1 MSIHTEGKAHHLI
14 YPLHRSQAHNRIKF
28 TFFRYMKNSL
38 HAHSIFCCYNELT
51 IKLKENIQMF
61 KKTSIAITVALLVSA
76 CGSTDKTV
84 ANASATSIE
93 KTKISA
99 ATAQDVSESEKV
111 NAFFERIFE
120 ESVARSPESL
130 TFLGRKDRGDEWN
143 DLSQAYADES
153 LEITKKNLAELK
165 SFDKS
170 KLDEATALSYDLLVQ
185 SLEEEIADS
194 KWRLYNYPVNQMF
207 GKHSGVVSMMIN
219 QHRVNDLKD
228 AENYIARLNGVKAH
242 FDQLIEGIE
251 ARTAANII
259 PPKFVFPHVIRDSK
273 NIIKGAPFDDGEPS
287 ALLADF
293 TKKITAL
300 ANKEDSGISA
310 EKQAELISQATD
322 ALINSVQPAYE
333 NLVAHLT
340 ELETKATTDDGV
352 WKWKDGDEFFNVA
365 LKRTTTTDL
374 SADEIHEIGLKEVA
388 RIHDEMR
395 VIKDKVNFDGDLK
408 AFMAFMRDDEQFYY
422 ANDEEGRARYLR
434 EATAL
439 IDGMKPKLDDMFITK
454 PKADLNVKA
463 VEAFREQ
470 SAGKA
475 FYQRPSEDGTRP
487 GLYYANL
494 YDMKAMPTYQMEA
507 LAYHEGIP
515 GHHMQLAI
523 QQELKGIPKF
533 RKFGGY
539 TAYIEGWGLYSEY
552 LPKEFG
558 AYKDP
563 YSDFGR
569 LAMELWRACR
579 LVVDTGIHA
588 KKWTREEGIAYY
600 TENTP
605 NAVSDGVKMVERH
618 IVMPSQATAYKIGML
633 KILELREAAK
643 ETLGEKFDIREY
655 HDEILKYGPLPL
667 NVVEAKVD
675 AWVAS
680 KL

>member
-1 MSIHTEGKAHHLI
+1 MAFILKASNL
-14 YPLHRSQAHNRIKF
+14 F
-28 TFFRYMKNSL
+28 
-38 HAHSIFCCYNELT
+38 
-51 IKLKENIQMF
+51 KETLLF
-61 KKTSIAITVALLVSA
+61 KSYCAAAVAAVLFSA
-76 CGSTDKTV
+76 CTPSTEQTTNPAPEAV
-84 ANASATSIE
+84 AKQTAV
-93 KTKISA
+93 
-99 ATAQDVSESEKV
+99 ATASTESQRV
-111 NAFFERIFE
+111 NAFFERVFE
-120 ESVARSPESL
+120 ESVARYPEYL
-130 TFLGRKDRGDEWN
+130 TSLGRKERADEWN
-143 DLSQAYADES
+143 DLSEAYANES
-153 LEITKKNLAELK
+153 MEFTKQQLVELK
-165 SFDKS
+165 AFDRN
-170 KLDEATALSYDLLVQ
+170 KLDPATALSYDLLIQ
-185 SLEEEIADS
+185 SMENEIADN
-194 KWRLYNYPVNQMF
+194 KWRLYNYPINQMF
-207 GKHSGVVSMMIN
+207 GRHSGVVSLLIN
-219 QHRVNDLKD
+219 QHRVNSVQD
-228 AENYIARLNGVKAH
+228 AENYIARLEGVPKL
-242 FDQLIEGIE
+242 FEQLITNIE

-259 PPKFVFPHVIRDSK
+259 PPKFVFPHVIRDSN

-293 TKKITAL
+293 TKKLQTLSEKEGSQLTDENKTKLLDAATLAL
-300 ANKEDSGISA
+300 NNAVK
-310 EKQAELISQATD
+310 
-322 ALINSVQPAYE
+322 PAYQK
-333 NLVAHLT
+333 LVAHLT

-352 WKWKDGDEFFNVA
+352 WKWKDGDTFYNVA

-374 SADEIHEIGLKEVA
+374 TAAQIHDIGLTEVA

-395 VIKDKVNFDGDLK
+395 VIKDKVNFEGDLQ
-408 AFMAFMRDDEQFYY
+408 AFMQFMRDDDQFYY
-422 ANDEEGRARYLR
+422 ANTDEGKARYLR

-439 IDGMKPKLDDMFITK
+439 IDDMKLKLDGMFITK
-454 PKADLNVKA
+454 PKAELNVKA

-515 GHHMQLAI
+515 GHHMQLSI
-523 QQELKGIPKF
+523 QQELQDVPKF

-539 TAYIEGWGLYSEY
+539 TAYSEGWGLYSEY

-558 AYKDP
+558 AYQDP

-588 KKWTREEGIAYY
+588 KKWTREQGIAYY
-600 TENTP
+600 TDNTP

-633 KILELREAAK
+633 KILELRTMAK
-643 ETLGEKFDIREY
+643 TKLGDKFDIREY

-667 NVVEAKVD
+667 NVVETKVND
-675 AWVAS
+675 WIATKLAS
-680 KL
+680 